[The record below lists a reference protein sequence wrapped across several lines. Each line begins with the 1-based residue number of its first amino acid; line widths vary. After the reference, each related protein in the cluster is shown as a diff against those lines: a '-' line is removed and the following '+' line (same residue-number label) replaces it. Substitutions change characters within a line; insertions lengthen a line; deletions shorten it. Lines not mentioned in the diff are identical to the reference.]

1 MRNWLESQ
9 QQRAKSKIKERINN
23 VLEHGQYIMG
33 PEVYELESQLSKY
46 VGCEYAISCSSGTDA
61 ILMALMAFGVKGP
74 GVTIFTTPFSF
85 IATAEVAALLGAT
98 IFFVDI
104 DPKTFN
110 IDPDKLKERVSS
122 MGLRNAAGVIAVDM
136 FGLPADYNRLRSI
149 CAEYE
154 MFLIED
160 AAQSFG
166 ARFYDKKAGSLTDIG
181 CTSFF
186 PSKPLG
192 CYGDGGMCFTDNMTF
207 KNIMESIRTHG
218 KYKDKYHNV
227 RVGLNA
233 RLDTIQAAILLE
245 KFYLYKTEFWLRQRI
260 ASQYNEMLKDVPN
273 IQIPYVPA
281 HCKSAWAQYSILA
294 ENSDHRE
301 YIRNKLINEGF
312 DSPIYYPTPLH
323 LQPVFKSLCYSEGSF
338 PVAEDVCKRIF
349 SIPIHPY
356 LTKFEQEKIVEVIT

>member
-1 MRNWLESQ
+1 MRNWLEAQ
-9 QQRAKSKIKERINN
+9 QQQVKSKIQKRIND

-33 PEVYELESQLSKY
+33 PEVYELESKLSKY

-61 ILMALMAFGVKGP
+61 LLMSLMAFGVKGS

-85 IATAEVAALLGAT
+85 IATAEVAALLGAS

-110 IDPDKLKERVSS
+110 IDPDKLEERVSS

-136 FGLPADYNRLRSI
+136 FGLPADYNSLKSI
-149 CAEYE
+149 CDKYE

-166 ARFYDKKAGSLTDIG
+166 GRFDDKKAGSLADIG

-192 CYGDGGMCFTDNMTF
+192 CYGDGGMCFTNNMTF
-207 KNIMESIRTHG
+207 KNIIESIRTHG
-218 KYKDKYHNV
+218 KYKNKYYNV

-245 KFYLYKTEFWLRQRI
+245 KFELSKTEFWLKQSI
-260 ASQYNEMLKDVPN
+260 ASQYNKMLKDSSV
-273 IQIPYVPA
+273 QIPSVPDN
-281 HCKSAWAQYSILA
+281 CKSAWAQYSVLA

-301 YIRNKLINEGF
+301 DIRNKLKNAGF
-312 DSPIYYPTPLH
+312 NAPIYYPTPLH
-323 LQPVFKSLCYSEGSF
+323 LQPIFKDLYYKEGAF

-349 SIPIHPY
+349 SIPMHPY
-356 LTKFEQEKIVEVIT
+356 LTKFEQEKIVEAMK